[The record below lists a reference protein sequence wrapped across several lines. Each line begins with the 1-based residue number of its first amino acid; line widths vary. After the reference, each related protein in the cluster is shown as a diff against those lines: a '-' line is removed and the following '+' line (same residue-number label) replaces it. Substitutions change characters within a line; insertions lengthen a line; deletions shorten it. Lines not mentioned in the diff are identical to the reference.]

1 MFLRPLYAAAMTAAG
16 AALVGGVLACSPPS
30 GAAPASPGGPG
41 DPFIQCMTDNGVPA
55 PQGGPGGPGAQG
67 GHPDGP
73 PPSGAPQPGQGG
85 SPPAP
90 PGVDQGVWNTALQAC
105 QSLAPTP
112 PQR

>member
-1 MFLRPLYAAAMTAAG
+1 MILRPLYAAAMTAVG

-30 GAAPASPGGPG
+30 GAAPANPGGPG

-85 SPPAP
+85 TPPAP